1 MKFNEKERYCYSG
14 CKYLSITELEQ
25 RKVGSKNNPHICR
38 RYGKRVKHFNLLPVQ
53 TELFDLRTEEHNPL
67 LIRLEECDYF
77 IGEENEN

>member
-1 MKFNEKERYCYSG
+1 MKFNKKERYCYSG

-38 RYGKRVKHFNLLPVQ
+38 RYGKRIKHNILYPI
-53 TELFDLRTEEHNPL
+53 ELRRQGKHDLRL
-67 LIRLEECDYF
+67 VRLEKCDYF